1 LKSPTKTTKNSTMVA
16 INRMIEKEFL
26 RLLLRRSIKLKIVML
41 MQSMV
46 KYVYLIQSSVFGSEA
61 DIKIIFLQLDL
72 IIVYQEIIKN

>member
-1 LKSPTKTTKNSTMVA
+1 MVA